1 MVEVLVAV
9 GDGAQVALAD
19 LLLHPRRLA
28 EAPAPPREEV
38 LTARAAPAPMVPAP
52 VIAPLMARD
61 RRTDQA
67 MAPPLT
73 VLGLNKPHSCTPQP
87 WRPQGAGPMEAGT
100 REGLNSM
107 VCNIKGTSRRDTRSA
122 IPGAT
127 Q

>member
-1 MVEVLVAV
+1 MLVAV
-9 GDGAQVALAD
+9 EDGAQAALED

-28 EAPAPPREEV
+28 EAPAPTREEV

-73 VLGLNKPHSCTPQP
+73 VLGLNKPHSCTPQQWP
-87 WRPQGAGPMEAGT
+87 PQGAGPMEAGT
-100 REGLNSM
+100 REGLNNM
-107 VCNIKGTSRRDTRSA
+107 ECNTKGTSRRDTKSA
-122 IPGAT
+122 IPGAA